1 MQTKAFLK
9 ILLLS
14 INFQKF
20 NSMNLASD
28 QSQQFKRSTMIGP
41 SIFNK
46 FIEVNIS
53 KLTHSKQ
60 FFGIDSVCINYHHC
74 KISYIIECKIF
85 APNDLIEINSL

>member
-1 MQTKAFLK
+1 MQTKSFLK

-14 INFQKF
+14 LNFEKF
-20 NSMNLASD
+20 NSINLASD

-53 KLTHSKQ
+53 KLTHSKR
-60 FFGIDSVCINYHHC
+60 FFGIDFVCINYHHC
-74 KISYIIECKIF
+74 KIYIIECKIF
-85 APNDLIEINSL
+85 APYDLIEINSL